1 MEPAVVQQEVHQNI
15 SKELGAYD
23 MKNINELRA
32 LKKEIYIYGGLAY
45 GEYKGI
51 EGPAEGNIHSV
62 YMGLRST
69 ILAGPTTGSAPEC
82 KE

>member
-1 MEPAVVQQEVHQNI
+1 MA
-15 SKELGAYD
+15 ST
-23 MKNINELRA
+23 RA
-32 LKKEIYIYGGLAY
+32 LERSQLQLIDGAGGRTTGSAPEYKQGIGGLAY

-69 ILAGPTTGSAPEC
+69 TTGSAPEC